1 MFGVYKLKLPAGP
14 KPGVCQRP
22 FDASVTSGAEEHEP
36 DHTEDQHSEAG
47 GDKEESKYRWPRL
60 GLPRFGWRF
69 DDLALLSCCHDDLD
83 SFDVA
88 PSPSAQ
94 DVKSNA

>member
-1 MFGVYKLKLPAGP
+1 MPTL
-14 KPGVCQRP
+14 
-22 FDASVTSGAEEHEP
+22 DASATSSVEENEP
-36 DHTEDQHSEAG
+36 DHTKDQHSEAG
-47 GDKEESKYRWPRL
+47 GDKEESKHRGSRL
-60 GLPRFGWRF
+60 SLPRFGWRF
-69 DDLALLSCCHDDLD
+69 DDLALLSCCHGALD